1 MSAVGYTAFP
11 VASDLIVELDEG
23 PPPIPSELLPAIEAA
38 WSAAQERAGGRLF
51 NGRIFSVTELT
62 ATHIRGHF
70 TEYRFAVAGYRD
82 AALAARLRVRQLSV
96 CGLLRLR
103 EGIVF
108 GLRSG
113 RAAYEAGC
121 WQMPPAGA
129 VDPTAQQGARVS
141 FQAQAAT
148 ELLEE
153 LGLGWDRVTGFRPL
167 TVVVHPYSN
176 VHDLGVL
183 IETDCAIAELEHIY
197 RANGSDEYL
206 ELRLVADADL
216 LSFLAEQGECVVPAA
231 AFYLAAAGII
241 PAVFR

>member
-1 MSAVGYTAFP
+1 MSANGYIAFP
-11 VASDLIVELDEG
+11 VAPDLIVELDDG
-23 PPPIPSELLPAIEAA
+23 PPPVPPELLPAIESA
-38 WSAAQERAGGRLF
+38 WVAAQDRAGGRLF
-51 NGRIFSVTELT
+51 NGKIFSVTELT

-82 AALAARLRVRQLSV
+82 ATLAAQLRVRQLSV
-96 CGLLRLR
+96 CGLLRLP

-129 VDPTAQQGARVS
+129 MDPTALQGARVS

-148 ELLEE
+148 ELMEE
-153 LGLGWDRVTGFRPL
+153 LGLGWERVTAFRPL
-167 TVVVHPYSN
+167 AVVVHPHSN

-183 IETDCAIAELEHIY
+183 IETDCSFAELEHIY
-197 RANGSDEYL
+197 RANGSDEYN
-206 ELRLVADADL
+206 ELKLVPETEL
-216 LSFLAEQGECVVPAA
+216 PRFLAEQGERVVPAA
-231 AFYLAAAGII
+231 AWYLAASGMID
-241 PAVFR
+241 V